1 MVLATAIEALSSKE
15 FVLKAIEEYKKIG
28 RDEFLKKHKIKKFKK
43 QTLLYNGEKY
53 DIRGIAARAYSEQ
66 HGYPLKGINADSGT
80 EKAIQFLK
88 DLGFEI
94 IETPHP
100 FDYLTEGKLYT
111 RKALI
116 ELYGGQLQGGIWTPR
131 EFPVIFIFTGESG
144 ETYGYKDGWT
154 AEGSFSYTGEGQK
167 GDMEFIRGNK
177 SIRDH
182 KKDGKDI
189 FLFEDN
195 KKEKGVRYLG
205 MFECDSWDHI
215 QCLDFENN
223 MRQGITFNL
232 FKVSSLHAIE
242 EETET
247 DEADTQ
253 TETLKQLRKKALQS
267 SKQSGQRQQSDS
279 KKSWFKRSEDVKKYV
294 LRRANGICEAC
305 DQPAPFMKRNGEP
318 YLEPHHTKRL
328 ADEGPDHPQWVGAIC
343 PTCHRRI
350 HSGVDGK
357 EVNKKLM
364 VKLELKEAATG

>member
-1 MVLATAIEALSSKE
+1 LATAIEALSSKE
-15 FVLKAIEEYKKIG
+15 SVLKAIEEYKKLG
-28 RDEFLKKHKIKKFKK
+28 RDEFLKQHEIKRFKK
-43 QTLLYNGEKY
+43 YTLHYNGEKY

-66 HGYPLKGINADSGT
+66 HGYPFKGINADSGT

-94 IETPHP
+94 AETPHP

-144 ETYGYKDGWT
+144 ETYGYKDGQLEDGRY
-154 AEGSFSYTGEGQK
+154 AYTGEGQK
-167 GDMEFIRGNK
+167 GPMTFTRGNK
-177 SIRDH
+177 AIRDH
-182 KKDGKDI
+182 KEDGKDI

-205 MFECDSWDHI
+205 MFECDSWDYI
-215 QCLDFENN
+215 QCLDLQKKD
-223 MRQGITFNL
+223 MRQGIVFNL
-232 FKVSSLHAIE
+232 FPVSSAQSIVDTAIS
-242 EETET
+242 TKIG
-247 DEADTQ
+247 Q
-253 TETLKQLRKKALQS
+253 KTETLKELRVKAIKSSAMSGKRQQGD
-267 SKQSGQRQQSDS
+267 SKQSWFNRS
-279 KKSWFKRSEDVKKYV
+279 KDVKNYV
-294 LRRANGICEAC
+294 LQRANGICESC
-305 DQPAPFMKRNGEP
+305 EQPAPFYRENGEP

-364 VKLELKEAATG
+364 VKLELKEAAYK